1 MAATHLNPQLLT
13 LEKVRSYEQQ
23 LQDVIEII
31 DHTYLKDKLVA
42 VEQEA
47 TRHPNELPKVRLG
60 VVYHEVALNLSFLSK
75 TSYRGYAQKSFDL
88 LTELA
93 ESSDATPELLP
104 VILAYRASALSL
116 VGAETK
122 KLSLLGK
129 AFALFDE
136 AVRTYATV
144 SSTPEFLRGSVAE
157 NLPWFFFSKR
167 KVARHDFQSIIE
179 KYQQNSIYADAKTM
193 SFTYWAWANQHQSK
207 KHRPQSLEYLELA
220 IKLDPHYEAGRE
232 RAEILKQKLMGN
244 VTS

>member
-1 MAATHLNPQLLT
+1 M
-13 LEKVRSYEQQ
+13 EKVRSYEQQ

-31 DHTYLKDKLVA
+31 DHTYLKDKLMA

-47 TRHPNELPKVRLG
+47 PRHPNELPKVRLG

-88 LTELA
+88 LTALA

-193 SFTYWAWANQHQSK
+193 SFTYWANQHQSK